1 METKSTWVVVT
12 MDIKLQEQLE
22 MAILAKVDKMNIEEL
37 QQYVIDDLWEYLYTA
52 DDEEILDFIN
62 EE

>member
-1 METKSTWVVVT
+1 

-37 QQYVIDDLWEYLYTA
+37 QQYVIDDLWEYLYNA

>member
-1 METKSTWVVVT
+1 MVVT